1 MATHRLTPA
10 QERQLLIGIVGVIVV
25 VVWVNFFVIPQR
37 RTLSEVSGQVHTL
50 RAQVVEAR
58 QGLAQRPA
66 LEAEAAR
73 LAAEY
78 ELSADALPPEEQ
90 VPELLKA
97 ITEVAQ
103 ASQVGLLTV
112 RPKVDLGQITPGP
125 SGYLEL
131 PIEIAAS
138 GGYHEIGTF
147 LDALERSPSLLLR
160 VQRFQIQPDPQDL
173 WHHQALF
180 VLQAYLISGAHQ
192 KG

>member
-1 MATHRLTPA
+1 VATRHLTPA
-10 QERQLLIGIVGVIVV
+10 QERQLLIGIVSVIVA

-37 RTLSEVSGQVHTL
+37 RVLSEVSTQVQAL
-50 RAQVVEAR
+50 RAQVIEAR

-66 LEAEAAR
+66 LEAEVAS
-73 LAAEY
+73 LGAEY
-78 ELSADALPPEEQ
+78 ELPADALPPEEQ
-90 VPELLKA
+90 VPELLKV
-97 ITEVAQ
+97 ITEVAK

-112 RPKVDLGQITPGP
+112 KPKVDLGQIAPGP

-160 VQRFQIQPDPQDL
+160 VQRFQIQANPQDL

-180 VLQAYLISGAHQ
+180 VLQAYLISGAH